1 MRVEVTTI
9 EDFCKELRTEAEK
22 DNVWDK
28 QVRCRIDRT
37 PEQEE
42 ETSFSI
48 GIWLTAIIDYE
59 QDRFILEL
67 GIPTGSD
74 QLYSEEPGQINGTAR
89 AEGYKERVQEICD
102 DFSLTLRPGKFELY

>member
-9 EDFCKELRTEAEK
+9 EDFCKELRTEA
-22 DNVWDK
+22 DQDHVWDK
-28 QVRCRIDRT
+28 QVRYRIDRT

-42 ETSFSI
+42 EISFSI

-59 QDRFILEL
+59 KDRFILEL

-74 QLYSEEPGQINGTAR
+74 LIHAERSDASNGTST
-89 AEGYKERVQEICD
+89 AESYKERVQEICD
-102 DFSLTLRPGKFELY
+102 DYSLILRPGKFELY